1 MVSSST
7 PNLLGTPVRISVC
20 IPAYNR
26 PAELR
31 ELLESIATQDC
42 APHEV
47 VICEDNSPQRADIA
61 AVVAEMQDGLGGRI
75 RYFENAE
82 NLGYDGNYRE
92 FIRRATGDYCLV
104 MGNDDVLAPGAL
116 ATVADVVR
124 RTPDVG
130 VILRSLAYFRGE
142 PARYH
147 TISRYYPDE
156 LRFPPGLDTVTQFY
170 RRAGFVSGLVF
181 RREDALAS
189 ATSRYDGL
197 VYYQMYVVASILR
210 HRPGVIVPEVLAYYR
225 EGAQKAFGT
234 NPREQLRF
242 TPGDQ
247 NAIPEALG
255 LVECIFG
262 IARGFDEQHATDLF
276 RRVRRDFARHSLATF
291 VHHGDQS
298 WREYGQLYAGL
309 WRMGLWRHPHF
320 HASAAAVAVLGVHRV
335 RRLTSLARRRLG
347 YTPTPGDRPR
357 RAVVLRSPALGT
369 RPHVAP
375 LPGAAPRA
383 VSSSALRPGQDRTT
397 RTVEPPLEGGQAG
410 GRSSDASSPE
420 PRPGLRR

>member
-1 MVSSST
+1 MRSPASGVQDAART
-7 PNLLGTPVRISVC
+7 TVTISVC

-26 PAELR
+26 PQELR
-31 ELLESIATQDC
+31 ELLDSIASQDYP
-42 APHEV
+42 AHEV
-47 VICEDNSPQRADIA
+47 VICEDCSPQRQQIA
-61 AVVAEMQDGLGGRI
+61 AVVAEMQQRVGGRI
-75 RYFENAE
+75 RYFENPE

-92 FIRRATGDYCLV
+92 FIRRSTGEFCLV

-130 VILRSLAYFRGE
+130 VILRSLAYFRDT
-142 PARYH
+142 PAQYH

-181 RREDALAS
+181 RREDALAC
-189 ATSRYDGL
+189 ATERYDGL

-234 NPREQLRF
+234 NPREQHRF

-255 LVECIFG
+255 LVECILG
-262 IARGFDEQHATDLF
+262 IARGFDEQYGTDLF
-276 RRVRRDFARHSLATF
+276 PRVRRDFARHSLATF

-298 WREYGQLYAGL
+298 RREYAELYAGL

-320 HASAAAVAVLGVHRV
+320 HASALAVAALGAPRV
-335 RRLTSLARRRLG
+335 RRITAAVRRRLG

-357 RAVVLRSPALGT
+357 GAVVLRSPALGN
-369 RPHVAP
+369 RPHAAP
-375 LPGAAPRA
+375 VPGTAPAAMPAELPRSQAPRA
-383 VSSSALRPGQDRTT
+383 
-397 RTVEPPLEGGQAG
+397 
-410 GRSSDASSPE
+410 
-420 PRPGLRR
+420 PRPVAHLGTSTDGA